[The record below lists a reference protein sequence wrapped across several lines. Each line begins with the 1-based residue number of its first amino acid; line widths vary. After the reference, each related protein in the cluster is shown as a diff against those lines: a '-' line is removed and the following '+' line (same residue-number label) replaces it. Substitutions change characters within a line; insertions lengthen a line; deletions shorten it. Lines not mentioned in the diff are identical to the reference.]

1 MDVLG
6 ITALRDIRIR
16 TANTGRDRIGVTPVA
31 VVANNTGLPDRPPH
45 GLILP
50 RTEANQSKIETA
62 MRQKADGTG
71 TPDTPFDMIALAEEM

>member
-16 TANTGRDRIGVTPVA
+16 PADMGRDSIGVTPVA

-45 GLILP
+45 GLIHP
-50 RTEANQSKIETA
+50 WTETNHSKIETA

-71 TPDTPFDMIALAEEM
+71 TPHAPFDMIALAEEM

>member
-16 TANTGRDRIGVTPVA
+16 PANTGRDRIGVTPVA
-31 VVANNTGLPDRPPH
+31 VVANDTGLPDRPPH

-50 RTEANQSKIETA
+50 RTEANRSKIETA

-71 TPDTPFDMIALAEEM
+71 TPHAPFDMIALAEEM